1 MAMNQAIKHD
11 LILLAGAMALA
22 IFGLC
27 SVFLKAAFLS
37 YPTIVVTDLYLFLV
51 LLFAAI
57 RSDAKP
63 DAIYVSSKCLKQI
76 FPSKTAGVFII
87 AFLLTG
93 LVSGFAGLYLNTS
106 LSQPLEGPLDALYFS
121 SVTMMTVGFGDYV
134 PLGEGAKLLVMGQL
148 VSGMLLLF
156 GGFPLLISRLSTF

>member
-11 LILLAGAMALA
+11 LILLAGAMVLA
-22 IFGLC
+22 ILGLC
-27 SVFLKAAFLS
+27 SVFFNAAYLS

-57 RSDAKP
+57 SSDAKSHGTF
-63 DAIYVSSKCLKQI
+63 VSSKCLQQI

-87 AFLLTG
+87 AFLLTA
-93 LVSGFAGLYLNTS
+93 LISGFAGLYLNTT
-106 LSQPLEGPLDALYFS
+106 LSQALEGPMDALYFS

-134 PLGEGAKLLVMGQL
+134 PLGGAKLLVMGQL

-156 GGFPLLISRLSTF
+156 GVFPLLISRLSTF

>member
-1 MAMNQAIKHD
+1 MAMNQAIQHD
-11 LILLAGAMALA
+11 LILLAGALVLA
-22 IFGLC
+22 ILGLY
-27 SVFLKAAFLS
+27 SVFFKAAYLS

-63 DAIYVSSKCLKQI
+63 DGICVSSKCLKQI

-87 AFLLTG
+87 AFLLTA
-93 LVSGFAGLYLNTS
+93 LISGFAGLYLNTT
-106 LSQPLEGPLDALYFS
+106 LSQALESPLDALYFC

-156 GGFPLLISRLSTF
+156 GVFPLLISRLSTF